1 MIFRLS
7 PLRHKLEEAPLM
19 TRALKQDQA
28 EAAYDHYDRVVIR
41 VQFPDR
47 LVLQA
52 CFRPRETGES
62 DMFFI
67 SAEKCNFS
75 SFLNM
80 GQMLRL
86 GQAQPGAATGTGY
99 CVQLHRLVKE
109 GS

>member
-62 DMFFI
+62 DMIFI
-67 SAEKCNFS
+67 SAERCNFFF
-75 SFLNM
+75 FLKSGPNVE
-80 GQMLRL
+80 
-86 GQAQPGAATGTGY
+86 AWS
-99 CVQLHRLVKE
+99 
-109 GS
+109 GSTRCSNRNSLLCAIT